1 MQSVR
6 TFPISLDLGRG
17 ASTPTP
23 LGSSQRLQSG
33 CGAAAQSARGAEM
46 ADFLGFL
53 IGVLD

>member
-6 TFPISLDLGRG
+6 TFPISLDLGGG

-23 LGSSQRLQSG
+23 LGSSRPLQPD

-46 ADFLGFL
+46 AEMLGFL